1 MSLPS
6 IKILLIERDADLGRA
21 IRDLLSQAKRVHFD
35 VQIAETADQGLA
47 HVARDAA
54 QAVLIDVDARNGG
67 LAALRQV
74 RDGAPDAA
82 VIALCHMANEC
93 AAIEALGQGAQDYL
107 IRDDLTPSVLEHA
120 VRYALG
126 RKRADDDLRHSEA
139 RYRSLVESL
148 PLHMFRKDLEGRL
161 VYANQNYLNEMGLPW
176 EQLRGKTDY
185 DLFPRHLAEKY
196 RRDDARVIS
205 SGRVFEDVEEHR
217 QPQGETIYVQVLKS
231 PVYDA
236 HGNVVGIQGMFW
248 DVSARRRA
256 EEALRASDARFR
268 SLTRSNVM
276 GILMVHEDGVISEA
290 NDAFLDLVGYS
301 REEFQHHGLRWD
313 KLTSPEYARLDRD
326 GIEQLITT
334 GASPPWEKEL
344 IRKDGTRVHVLNG
357 LAVLK
362 GSRDRCLCF
371 VLDISTQKEAEAQ
384 LKRAKEAADQ
394 ANRAKTAFVANISH
408 EIRTPMNAILGMTEL
423 LLDTAVN
430 AEQRDYLT
438 VLQESAESLL
448 SLINNVL
455 DFSKIEAGKL
465 DIEHVEFGLR
475 DTVAGILKSLAVAA
489 HQRGLEMVLNLDSAV
504 PDRVLGDPI
513 RLRQILVN
521 LVGNAIK
528 FTEQGDV
535 VVRVSV
541 DRRENG
547 SILLHLAVSDT
558 GIGIPHEKRD
568 SVFQAFEQGDGSR
581 ARKYGGTGLGLAIC
595 SRLVEL
601 IGGRIWFENNPAGGT
616 TFHATGRFG
625 MVEPKDLTL
634 TEPSLGERR
643 DLEGLRVLVVDDNP
657 ASRAALEDCLKAW
670 GMQAHAVADAPAAQ
684 EVVERRSTRDQPFA
698 VALVDAHMPGRDG
711 FSFADWLR
719 REGSGRVGPTIMLL
733 HSVDRAADLARCDE
747 VGVAAYVNKPINHS
761 ELFDTLLA
769 LLVREDENG
778 TVVRPEQSETL
789 GPNYRVTGL
798 RILLAEDS
806 PFNQKLALGVLGKRG
821 HEVTIANNGH
831 EAVAHAST
839 RDFDLIVMDIQMP
852 EMDGLEATKRIRARE
867 RETGRR
873 VPIIAM
879 TAQAVR
885 GMRERCLSV
894 GMDDYLVKPVKA
906 REIYDKLETLFADR
920 EFAAPASSAP
930 APSAPASSAPVAAP
944 PQPGPDSQPNS
955 APTAR
960 TSRPSAIDWESAIA
974 VVDGDRELLGEVVA
988 AFLIEGPALL
998 EELRRAL
1005 AANDPVML
1013 RRGAHTLKG
1022 ALRTLGIESAA
1033 ELSAE
1038 LEEIGRGGELSRA
1051 SSVMARLESQV
1062 DQILSEAKSFA
1073 TAMQTR

>member
-6 IKILLIERDADLGRA
+6 IKILLIERDADLAWA
-21 IRDLLSQAKRVHFD
+21 IRNLLAQARRVHFD
-35 VQIAETADQGLA
+35 VQSAATLEQGLA
-47 HVARDAA
+47 HLTSGPVQAA
-54 QAVLIDVDARNGG
+54 LFDVSPRNGG
-67 LAALRQV
+67 LAAMAQLREQ
-74 RDGAPDAA
+74 APDAA
-82 VIALCHMANEC
+82 VIALCDVANEH
-93 AAIEALGQGAQDYL
+93 AAIEAVGQGAQDYL
-107 IRDDLTPSVLEHA
+107 IRDDLEPGALEHA
-120 VRYALG
+120 VRYAVA

-161 VYANQNYLNEMGLPW
+161 VYANQTYLNEIGLPW
-176 EQLRGKTDY
+176 EQLEGKTDY

-205 SGRVFEDVEEHR
+205 SRRVFEDVEEHR
-217 QPQGETIYVQVLKS
+217 QPHGETIYVQVLKS

-248 DVSARRRA
+248 DVSARKRA

-276 GILMVHEDGVISEA
+276 GILMVHEDGRITEA

-301 REEFQHHGLRWD
+301 REDLQASQLRWD
-313 KLTSPEYARLDRD
+313 KLTAPEYAWLDRQ
-326 GIEQLITT
+326 GIEQLMTT
-334 GASPPWEKEL
+334 GASTPWEKEL
-344 IRKDGTRVHVLNG
+344 VRKDGSRVHVLNG
-357 LAVLK
+357 LAILK

-394 ANRAKTAFVANISH
+394 ANRAKSAFVANISH

-423 LLDTAVN
+423 LLDTPVSP
-430 AEQRDYLT
+430 EQRDYLT
-438 VLQESAESLL
+438 VVQESAESLL

-489 HQRGLEMVLNLDSAV
+489 HKRGLELVLNLDPAV
-504 PDRVLGDPI
+504 PNRVTGDPI

-528 FTEQGDV
+528 FTEKGDV
-535 VVRVSV
+535 VVRLSV
-541 DRRENG
+541 DRREEATV
-547 SILLHLAVSDT
+547 LLHLAVSDT
-558 GIGIPHEKRD
+558 GIGIPADKRE
-568 SVFQAFEQGDGSR
+568 SVFLAFEQGDGSR

-595 SRLVEL
+595 SKLVEL

-625 MVEPKDLTL
+625 VVDTDETVAPRPAGD
-634 TEPSLGERR
+634 RR
-643 DLEGLRVLVVDDNP
+643 DLRDLRVLVVDDNP
-657 ASRAALEDCLKAW
+657 ASRAALVGCLQSW
-670 GMQAHAVADAPAAQ
+670 GLKPEAVADARTAQ
-684 EVVERRSTRDQPFA
+684 ELLRGDATRDKPFA
-698 VALVDAHMPGRDG
+698 VALIDAHMPAFDG
-711 FSFADWLR
+711 FSLAQWVH
-719 REGSGRVGPTIMLL
+719 REASQRVGATVMLL
-733 HSVDRAADLARCDE
+733 DSVNRAADVACCDE
-747 VGVAAYVNKPINHS
+747 VGVAAYVTKPIDHS

-769 LLVREDENG
+769 LLAREENG
-778 TVVRPEQSETL
+778 TVVHADEGEAPAPE
-789 GPNYRVTGL
+789 YRVTGL

-821 HEVTIANNGH
+821 HELTVANNGH
-831 EAVAHAST
+831 EAVALAAA
-839 RDFDLIVMDIQMP
+839 RDFDLIFMDIQMP
-852 EMDGLEATKRIRARE
+852 EMDGLEAAKRIRARE

-879 TAQAVR
+879 TAQAVK

-894 GMDDYLVKPVKA
+894 GMDDYLVKPVRA
-906 REIYDKLETLFADR
+906 REIYDKLEALFANQAAAPVAQTASTAPPAAAPR
-920 EFAAPASSAP
+920 PNPVPAAPAT
-930 APSAPASSAPVAAP
+930 
-944 PQPGPDSQPNS
+944 G
-955 APTAR
+955 
-960 TSRPSAIDWESAIA
+960 PSAIDWDSAIA
-974 VVDGDRELLGEVVA
+974 VVDGDRELLGEVVG
-988 AFLIEGPALL
+988 AFLIEGPSLL
-998 EELRRAL
+998 EEIRSAL
-1005 AANDPVML
+1005 AAGDAHRL

-1033 ELSAE
+1033 QLATE
-1038 LEEIGRGGELSRA
+1038 LEEIGRGGDLSLSA
-1051 SSVMARLESQV
+1051 AKMARLESQV
-1062 DQILSEAKSFA
+1062 DQILSEAKTFA
-1073 TAMQTR
+1073 SAPQTR

>member
-6 IKILLIERDADLGRA
+6 IKILLIDRDAGLGGA

-35 VQIAETADQGLA
+35 VESAETVERGLVDLA
-47 HVARDAA
+47 SDPT
-54 QAVLIDVDARNGG
+54 QAVLLDVAPRNGG
-67 LAALRQV
+67 LRALAQIRE
-74 RDGAPDAA
+74 RAPDVAL
-82 VIALCHMANEC
+82 IALCDVANEC

-120 VRYALG
+120 VRYAVG
-126 RKRADDDLRHSEA
+126 RKRADDELRHSEA

-161 VYANQNYLNEMGLPW
+161 VYANQTYLNEIGLPW
-176 EQLRGKTDY
+176 EQLEGKTDY

-205 SGRVFEDVEEHR
+205 SRRVFEDVEEHR
-217 QPQGETIYVQVLKS
+217 QPHGETIYVQVLKS
-231 PVYDA
+231 PVHDA

-276 GILMVHEDGVISEA
+276 GILMVHQDGTISEA

-301 REEFQHHGLRWD
+301 REEFHAGHLRWD
-313 KLTSPEYARLDRD
+313 KVTAPEYGWLDRQ

-344 IRKDGTRVHVLNG
+344 IRKDGSRVPVLNG
-357 LAVLK
+357 LAILK

-394 ANRAKTAFVANISH
+394 ANRAKSAFVANISH

-423 LLDTAVN
+423 LLDTPVN

-438 VLQESAESLL
+438 VVQDSAESLL

-475 DTVAGILKSLAVAA
+475 DTVTGILKSLAVAA
-489 HQRGLEMVLNLDSAV
+489 HKRGLELVLNLDPIV
-504 PDRVLGDPI
+504 PDRVTGDPI

-535 VVRVSV
+535 VVRLSV
-541 DRRENG
+541 DSREQG
-547 SILLHLAVSDT
+547 TVLLHLAVSDT
-558 GIGIPHEKRD
+558 GIGIPPEKRE
-568 SVFQAFEQGDGSR
+568 SVFLAFEQGDGSR

-595 SRLVEL
+595 SKLVEL
-601 IGGRIWFENNPAGGT
+601 IGGRIWFENNLAGGT

-625 MVEPKDLTL
+625 VVESEDVAIPTK
-634 TEPSLGERR
+634 PGGERH
-643 DLEGLRVLVVDDNP
+643 DLEDLRVLVVDDNP
-657 ASRAALEDCLKAW
+657 ASRTALEGCLKSW
-670 GMQAHAVADAPAAQ
+670 GMQPHIAGNARAAQ
-684 EVVERRSTRDQPFA
+684 ELVERRSTREQPFA
-698 VALVDAHMPGRDG
+698 VALVDAHMPGNDG

-719 REGSGRVGPTIMLL
+719 REGAGRVGPTIMLL
-733 HSVDRAADLARCDE
+733 HSVDRTADLARCDE
-747 VGVAAYVNKPINHS
+747 IGVAAYVNKPIDHS

-769 LLVREDENG
+769 LLVREEENG
-778 TVVRPEQSETL
+778 TVVRADDSET
-789 GPNYRVTGL
+789 PAPIYRVTGL

-821 HEVTIANNGH
+821 HELTVANNGH
-831 EAVAHAST
+831 EAVALAAS
-839 RDFDLIVMDIQMP
+839 RDFDLIFMDIQMP
-852 EMDGLEATKRIRARE
+852 EMDGLEAAKRIRARE

-879 TAQAVR
+879 TAQAVK

-894 GMDDYLVKPVKA
+894 GMDDYLVKPVRA
-906 REIYDKLETLFADR
+906 REIYDKLESLFGNRAVL
-920 EFAAPASSAP
+920 APAPAPASTAP
-930 APSAPASSAPVAAP
+930 FDAAPSAHQDANDAAK
-944 PQPGPDSQPNS
+944 
-955 APTAR
+955 PT
-960 TSRPSAIDWESAIA
+960 RPSAIDWDSAIA
-974 VVDGDRELLGEVVA
+974 VVDGDRELLGEIVA
-988 AFLIEGPALL
+988 AFLIEGPTLL
-998 EELRRAL
+998 EEIRRAL
-1005 AANDPVML
+1005 AAGDSVQL
-1013 RRGAHTLKG
+1013 RREAHTLKG

-1033 ELSAE
+1033 ELAAE
-1038 LEEIGRGGELSRA
+1038 LEEIGRRGDVSAAPAR
-1051 SSVMARLESQV
+1051 MARLESQV

-1073 TAMQTR
+1073 SAPQTR

>member
-1 MSLPS
+1 MSQPS

-21 IRDLLSQAKRVHFD
+21 LRDLLALAERVNFD
-35 VQIAETADQGLA
+35 VEWAETAGQ
-47 HVARDAA
+47 AA
-54 QAVLIDVDARNGG
+54 PYLSAGQIDAVLIDVSPRNGG
-67 LAALRQV
+67 VAMLAEV
-74 RDGAPDAA
+74 RTQAPGAA
-82 VIALCHMANEC
+82 VVALSDLAHED
-93 AAIEALGQGAQDYL
+93 AAIESLQQGAQDYL
-107 IRDDLTPSVLEHA
+107 IRNDLKPSVLEHA
-120 VRYALG
+120 VRYAVG

-161 VYANQNYLNEMGLPW
+161 VYANQNYLNEIGLPW
-176 EQLRGKTDY
+176 EQLEGKTDY

-205 SGRVFEDVEEHR
+205 SRRVFEDVEEHR
-217 QPQGETIYVQVLKS
+217 QPHGETIYVQVLKS

-248 DVSARRRA
+248 DVSARKRA

-276 GILMVHEDGVISEA
+276 GILMVHQDGSITET

-301 REEFQHHGLRWD
+301 RDDFNAGLLRWD
-313 KLTSPEYARLDRD
+313 KLTAPEYAWLDRQ

-344 IRKDGTRVHVLNG
+344 IRKDGSRIHVLNG

-371 VLDISTQKEAEAQ
+371 ALDISTQKEAEAQ
-384 LKRAKEAADQ
+384 LMRAKEAADQ
-394 ANRAKTAFVANISH
+394 ANRAKSAFVANISH

-423 LLDTAVN
+423 LLDTSVST
-430 AEQRDYLT
+430 EQRDYLT
-438 VLQESAESLL
+438 VVQESAESLL

-489 HQRGLEMVLNLDSAV
+489 HKRGIELVLNVEPTV
-504 PDRVLGDPI
+504 PNRVVGDPT

-535 VVRVSV
+535 VVRLSV
-541 DRRENG
+541 DAREQATV
-547 SILLHLAVSDT
+547 LLHLAVSDT
-558 GIGIPHEKRD
+558 GIGIPQEKRE
-568 SVFQAFEQGDGSR
+568 SVFLAFEQADGSR

-595 SRLVEL
+595 ARLVEL
-601 IGGRIWFENNPAGGT
+601 IGGRIWFENNLAGGT

-625 MVEPKDLTL
+625 VAASEETALAARPG
-634 TEPSLGERR
+634 GERR
-643 DLEGLRVLVVDDNP
+643 DLQDLRVLVVDDNP
-657 ASRAALEDCLKAW
+657 ASRVALENCLKSW
-670 GMQAHAVADAPAAQ
+670 GMQPRIVGNAHAAQ
-684 EVVERRSTRDQPFA
+684 ELVERHSSREQPFA
-698 VALVDAHMPGRDG
+698 VALIDAHMPGSDG
-711 FSFADWLR
+711 FAFADWLR
-719 REGSGRVGPTIMLL
+719 REGAGRVGPTIMLL
-733 HSVDRAADLARCDE
+733 HSVDRASDVARCDE
-747 VGVAAYVNKPINHS
+747 IGAAAYVNKPIDHS

-778 TVVRPEQSETL
+778 TVVRADDGDDSRPV
-789 GPNYRVTGL
+789 YRVSGL
-798 RILLAEDS
+798 KILLAEDS
-806 PFNQKLALGVLGKRG
+806 PFNQKLAAGVLGKRG
-821 HEVTIANNGH
+821 HELTVANNGH
-831 EAVAHAST
+831 EAVALAAG
-839 RDFDLIVMDIQMP
+839 RDFDLIFMDIQMP
-852 EMDGLEATKRIRARE
+852 EMDGLESTKRIRARE
-867 RETGRR
+867 QETGRR

-879 TAQAVR
+879 TAQAVK

-894 GMDDYLVKPVKA
+894 GMDDYLVKPVRA
-906 REIYDKLETLFADR
+906 REIYDKIETLFAGR
-920 EFAAPASSAP
+920 QPTAPIAPASAVAPAQNAAPAP
-930 APSAPASSAPVAAP
+930 AAP
-944 PQPGPDSQPNS
+944 PLPESPAIG
-955 APTAR
+955 TA
-960 TSRPSAIDWESAIA
+960 AIDWDSAIA

-988 AFLIEGPALL
+988 AFLIEGPTLS
-998 EELRRAL
+998 EEIRQAL
-1005 AANDPVML
+1005 AAGDANRL

-1022 ALRTLGIESAA
+1022 ALRTLGIELAAQSAG
-1033 ELSAE
+1033 E
-1038 LEEIGRGGELSRA
+1038 LEEIGRSGDLARA
-1051 SSVMARLESQV
+1051 PAHVARLESQL

-1073 TAMQTR
+1073 SAPQTR

>member
-35 VQIAETADQGLA
+35 VESAETVEQALA
-47 HVARDAA
+47 HLSGGLTQVVLLDVAP
-54 QAVLIDVDARNGG
+54 RNGG
-67 LAALRQV
+67 LAALAQV
-74 RDGAPDAA
+74 GERAPDIAL
-82 VIALCHMANEC
+82 IALCDFANEC
-93 AAIEALGQGAQDYL
+93 AAVEALGQGAQDYL
-107 IRDDLTPSVLEHA
+107 IRDDLTPNVLEYA
-120 VRYALG
+120 VRYAVG

-139 RYRSLVESL
+139 RYKSLVESL

-161 VYANQNYLNEMGLPW
+161 VYANQNYLNEIGMPW
-176 EQLRGKTDY
+176 KELEGKTDY

-205 SGRVFEDVEEHR
+205 SRRVFEDVEEHR
-217 QPQGETIYVQVLKS
+217 QPHGETIYVQVLKS

-276 GILMVHEDGVISEA
+276 GILMVHQDGTISEA

-301 REEFQHHGLRWD
+301 REEFQAGRLRWD
-313 KLTSPEYARLDRD
+313 TLTAPEHSWLDRQ
-326 GIEQLITT
+326 GIDQLITT

-344 IRKDGTRVHVLNG
+344 IRKDGSRVYVLNG

-394 ANRAKTAFVANISH
+394 ANRAKSAFVANISH

-423 LLDTAVN
+423 LLDTPVS

-438 VLQESAESLL
+438 VVQESAESLL

-489 HQRGLEMVLNLDSAV
+489 HKRGLELVLNLDPAV
-504 PDRVLGDPI
+504 PNRVAGDPI

-535 VVRVSV
+535 VVKLSV
-541 DRRENG
+541 ERREQATV
-547 SILLHLAVSDT
+547 LLHLAISDT
-558 GIGIPHEKRD
+558 GIGIPQEKRD
-568 SVFQAFEQGDGSR
+568 SVFVAFEQGDGSR

-595 SRLVEL
+595 SKLVEL

-625 MVEPKDLTL
+625 LVDSDEAVVAARPGGQRHDLQ
-634 TEPSLGERR
+634 
-643 DLEGLRVLVVDDNP
+643 DLRVLVVDDNP
-657 ASRAALEDCLKAW
+657 ASRTSLEGCLTSW
-670 GMQAHAVADAPAAQ
+670 GMQPRVVGNARAAQ
-684 EVVERRSTRDQPFA
+684 ELVERQSTQDQPFA
-698 VALVDAHMPGRDG
+698 VALVDAHMPGPDG
-711 FSFADWLR
+711 FSFAEWLR
-719 REGSGRVGPTIMLL
+719 REAAGRVGPTIMLL
-733 HSVDRAADLARCDE
+733 HSADRASDLARCE
-747 VGVAAYVNKPINHS
+747 EIGVAAYVNKPIDHS

-769 LLVREDENG
+769 LLAREDENG
-778 TVVRPEQSETL
+778 TVVRADDTEAALPV
-789 GPNYRVTGL
+789 YRVSGL

-821 HEVTIANNGH
+821 HQLTVANNGH
-831 EAVAHAST
+831 EAVALAASNE
-839 RDFDLIVMDIQMP
+839 FDLIFMDIQMP

-867 RETGRR
+867 RDTGRR

-879 TAQAVR
+879 TAQAVK

-894 GMDDYLVKPVKA
+894 GMDDYLVKPVRA
-906 REIYDKLETLFADR
+906 REIYDKLEALFGKRDVVAPMPPPPTVR
-920 EFAAPASSAP
+920 PPEPVPKPEAASISA
-930 APSAPASSAPVAAP
+930 AVAAP
-944 PQPGPDSQPNS
+944 G
-955 APTAR
+955 A
-960 TSRPSAIDWESAIA
+960 AIDWNSAIA

-988 AFLIEGPALL
+988 AFLIEGPSLV
-998 EELRRAL
+998 EEIRGAL
-1005 AANDPVML
+1005 AAGDPIRL

-1033 ELSAE
+1033 ELTTE
-1038 LEEIGRGGELSRA
+1038 LEEIGRRGDLSQA
-1051 SSVMARLESQV
+1051 PAKMARLESQL

-1073 TAMQTR
+1073 SAPQTR

>member
-1 MSLPS
+1 MSQPS

-21 IRDLLSQAKRVHFD
+21 MCDLLAQAERVHFD
-35 VQIAETADQGLA
+35 VETAETIESGLA
-47 HVARDAA
+47 RGPI
-54 QAVLIDVDARNGG
+54 QAVLLDVSPRNGG
-67 LAALRQV
+67 VAAMPRI
-74 RDGAPDAA
+74 RERAPDAA
-82 VIALCHMANEC
+82 LVALCDIAHED
-93 AAIEALGQGAQDYL
+93 AAIESLQQGAQDYL
-107 IRDDLTPSVLEHA
+107 IRNDLKPSVLEHA
-120 VRYALG
+120 VRYAVG

-148 PLHMFRKDLEGRL
+148 PLHMFRKDLAGRL
-161 VYANQNYLNEMGLPW
+161 VYANQTYLNEIGQPW
-176 EQLRGKTDY
+176 EQLEGKTDY

-205 SGRVFEDVEEHR
+205 SRRVFEDVEEHR
-217 QPQGETIYVQVLKS
+217 QPHGETIYVQVLKS

-236 HGNVVGIQGMFW
+236 DGNVVGIQGMFW

-276 GILMVHEDGVISEA
+276 GILMVHQDGTISEA

-301 REEFQHHGLRWD
+301 REEFQAGRLRWD
-313 KLTSPEYARLDRD
+313 KLTAPEYAWLDRQGVD
-326 GIEQLITT
+326 QLMTT

-344 IRKDGTRVHVLNG
+344 VRKDGSRVPVLNG
-357 LAVLK
+357 LAILK

-394 ANRAKTAFVANISH
+394 ANRAKSAFVANISH

-423 LLDTAVN
+423 LLDTPVSP
-430 AEQRDYLT
+430 EQRDYLT
-438 VLQESAESLL
+438 VVQESADSLL

-489 HQRGLEMVLNLDSAV
+489 HKRGLELVLNLEPAV
-504 PDRVLGDPI
+504 PNRVIGDPI

-528 FTEQGDV
+528 FTEKGDV
-535 VVRVSV
+535 VVRLSV
-541 DRRENG
+541 DSREQ
-547 SILLHLAVSDT
+547 STALLHVAVSDT
-558 GIGIPHEKRD
+558 GIGIPHEKRE
-568 SVFQAFEQGDGSR
+568 SVFLAFEQGDGSR

-595 SRLVEL
+595 ARLVEL
-601 IGGRIWFENNPAGGT
+601 IGGRIWFENNLAGGT

-625 MVEPKDLTL
+625 LVESEEITL
-634 TEPSLGERR
+634 AALPGERQ
-643 DLEGLRVLVVDDNP
+643 DLHDLRVLVVDDNP
-657 ASRAALEDCLKAW
+657 ASRAALEDCLKSW
-670 GMQAHAVADAPAAQ
+670 GMQPRVVGNAWAAQ
-684 EVVERRSTRDQPFA
+684 DLVERQSTRDEPFA
-698 VALVDAHMPGRDG
+698 VALVDAHMPGFDG
-711 FSFADWLR
+711 FSFANWLR
-719 REGSGRVGPTIMLL
+719 RAAAGRVGPTVMLL
-733 HSVDRAADLARCDE
+733 HSVDRASDLARCDE
-747 VGVAAYVNKPINHS
+747 IGVAAYVNKPIDHS

-769 LLVREDENG
+769 LLVRQDENG
-778 TVVRPEQSETL
+778 TVVRAADEEPA
-789 GPNYRVTGL
+789 PVYRVTGL

-806 PFNQKLALGVLGKRG
+806 PFNQKLARGVLGKRG
-821 HEVTIANNGH
+821 HQLVVANNGH
-831 EAVAHAST
+831 EAVALADS
-839 RDFDLIVMDIQMP
+839 REFDLIFMDIQMP

-867 RETGRR
+867 QETGRR

-879 TAQAVR
+879 TAQAVK

-894 GMDDYLVKPVKA
+894 GMDDYLVKPVRA
-906 REIYDKLETLFADR
+906 REIYDKIEALFAGR
-920 EFAAPASSAP
+920 AILASASSPTAL
-930 APSAPASSAPVAAP
+930 AASTPVSPPFASPVAVERAT
-944 PQPGPDSQPNS
+944 G
-955 APTAR
+955 
-960 TSRPSAIDWESAIA
+960 PSAINWDSAIA
-974 VVDGDRELLGEVVA
+974 VVNGDRELLGEIVA
-988 AFLIEGPALL
+988 AFLIEGPTLA
-998 EELRRAL
+998 EQIRRAL
-1005 AANDPVML
+1005 ASADAVEL

-1033 ELSAE
+1033 ELASE
-1038 LEEIGRGGELSRA
+1038 LEEIGRAGDLARA
-1051 SSVMARLESQV
+1051 SATMARLESQL

-1073 TAMQTR
+1073 SASQTR

>member
-6 IKILLIERDADLGRA
+6 IKILLIDRDAGLGGA

-35 VQIAETADQGLA
+35 VESAETVEQGLVDLA
-47 HVARDAA
+47 SDPT
-54 QAVLIDVDARNGG
+54 QAVLLDVAPRNGG
-67 LAALRQV
+67 LRALAQIRE
-74 RDGAPDAA
+74 RAPDVAL
-82 VIALCHMANEC
+82 IALCDVANEC

-120 VRYALG
+120 VRYAVG
-126 RKRADDDLRHSEA
+126 RKRADDELRHSEA

-161 VYANQNYLNEMGLPW
+161 VYANQTYLNEIGLPW
-176 EQLRGKTDY
+176 EQLEGKTDY

-205 SGRVFEDVEEHR
+205 SRRVFEDVEEHR
-217 QPQGETIYVQVLKS
+217 QPHGETIYVQVLKS

-276 GILMVHEDGVISEA
+276 GILMVHQDGTISEA

-301 REEFQHHGLRWD
+301 REEFHAGHLRWD
-313 KLTSPEYARLDRD
+313 KVTAPEYGWLDRQ

-344 IRKDGTRVHVLNG
+344 IRKDGSRVPVLNG
-357 LAVLK
+357 LAILK

-394 ANRAKTAFVANISH
+394 ANRAKSAFVANISH

-423 LLDTAVN
+423 LLDTPVN

-438 VLQESAESLL
+438 VVQDSAESLL

-475 DTVAGILKSLAVAA
+475 DTVTGILKSLAVAA
-489 HQRGLEMVLNLDSAV
+489 HKRGLELVLNLDPIV
-504 PDRVLGDPI
+504 PDRVTGDPI

-535 VVRVSV
+535 VVRLSV
-541 DRRENG
+541 DSREQG
-547 SILLHLAVSDT
+547 TVLLHLAVSDT
-558 GIGIPHEKRD
+558 GIGIPPEKRE
-568 SVFQAFEQGDGSR
+568 SVFLAFEQGDGSR

-595 SRLVEL
+595 SKLVEL
-601 IGGRIWFENNPAGGT
+601 IGGRIWFENNLAGGT

-625 MVEPKDLTL
+625 VVESEDVAIPTK
-634 TEPSLGERR
+634 PGGERH
-643 DLEGLRVLVVDDNP
+643 DLEDLRVLVVDDNP
-657 ASRAALEDCLKAW
+657 ASRTALEGCLKSW
-670 GMQAHAVADAPAAQ
+670 GMQPHIAGNARAAQ
-684 EVVERRSTRDQPFA
+684 ELVERRSTREQPFA
-698 VALVDAHMPGRDG
+698 VALVDAHMPGNDG

-719 REGSGRVGPTIMLL
+719 REGAGRVGPTIMLL
-733 HSVDRAADLARCDE
+733 HSVDRTADLARCDE
-747 VGVAAYVNKPINHS
+747 IGVAAYVNKPIDHS

-769 LLVREDENG
+769 LLVREEENG
-778 TVVRPEQSETL
+778 TVVRADDSET
-789 GPNYRVTGL
+789 PAPIYRVTGL

-821 HEVTIANNGH
+821 HELTVANNGH
-831 EAVAHAST
+831 EAVALAAS
-839 RDFDLIVMDIQMP
+839 RDFDLIFMDIQMP
-852 EMDGLEATKRIRARE
+852 EMDGLEAAKRIRARE

-879 TAQAVR
+879 TAQAVK

-894 GMDDYLVKPVKA
+894 GMDDYLVKPVRA
-906 REIYDKLETLFADR
+906 REIYDKLESLFGNRAVL
-920 EFAAPASSAP
+920 APAPAPASTAP
-930 APSAPASSAPVAAP
+930 FDAAPSAHQDANDAAK
-944 PQPGPDSQPNS
+944 
-955 APTAR
+955 PT
-960 TSRPSAIDWESAIA
+960 RPSAIDWDSAIA
-974 VVDGDRELLGEVVA
+974 VVDGDRELLGEIVA
-988 AFLIEGPALL
+988 AFLIEGPTLL
-998 EELRRAL
+998 EEIRRAL
-1005 AANDPVML
+1005 AAGDSVQL
-1013 RRGAHTLKG
+1013 RREAHTLKG

-1033 ELSAE
+1033 ELAAE
-1038 LEEIGRGGELSRA
+1038 LEEIGRRGDVSAAPAR
-1051 SSVMARLESQV
+1051 MARLESQV

-1073 TAMQTR
+1073 SAPQTR

>member
-1 MSLPS
+1 MSQPS

-21 IRDLLSQAKRVHFD
+21 IRDLLSQAKRVHFE
-35 VQIAETADQGLA
+35 VASADTVENGLGHLA
-47 HVARDAA
+47 GDLP
-54 QAVLIDVDARNGG
+54 QAVLLDVAPRNGG
-67 LAALRQV
+67 LAALARA
-74 RDGAPDAA
+74 RERAPDAA
-82 VIALCHMANEC
+82 LIALCDVANES
-93 AAIEALGQGAQDYL
+93 AAIDALGQGAQDYL
-107 IRDDLTPSVLEHA
+107 IRDHLTPSVLEHA
-120 VRYALG
+120 VRYALE

-161 VYANQNYLNEMGLPW
+161 VYANQTYLNEIGLPW
-176 EQLRGKTDY
+176 EQLQGKTDY

-205 SGRVFEDVEEHR
+205 SRRVFEDVEEHR
-217 QPQGETIYVQVLKS
+217 APHGETIYVQVLKS

-236 HGNVVGIQGMFW
+236 HGTVVGIQGMFW
-248 DVSARRRA
+248 DVSARKRA

-276 GILMVHEDGVISEA
+276 GILMVHQDGLITEA
-290 NDAFLDLVGYS
+290 NEAFLDLVGYS
-301 REEFQHHGLRWD
+301 RQEFQQYGLRWD
-313 KLTSPEYARLDRD
+313 KLTAPEYASLDRQ
-326 GIEQLITT
+326 GIDQLITT

-344 IRKDGTRVHVLNG
+344 VRKDGSRVHVLNG

-394 ANRAKTAFVANISH
+394 ANRAKSAFVANISH

-423 LLDTAVN
+423 LLDTSVS

-438 VLQESAESLL
+438 VVQESAESLL

-465 DIEHVEFGLR
+465 EIEHVEFGVR

-489 HQRGLEMVLNLDSAV
+489 HKRGLELVLNLDPAV
-504 PDRVLGDPI
+504 PNRVTGDPI

-535 VVRVSV
+535 VVRLSV
-541 DRRENG
+541 DRRE
-547 SILLHLAVSDT
+547 IETVFLHFAVSDT

-568 SVFQAFEQGDGSR
+568 SVFQAFEQGDASR

-595 SRLVEL
+595 AKLVEL
-601 IGGRIWFENNPAGGT
+601 IGGRIWFENNPDGGT

-625 MVEPKDLTL
+625 VVDSDEISFAARPGGDREDL
-634 TEPSLGERR
+634 R
-643 DLEGLRVLVVDDNP
+643 DLRVLVVDDNP
-657 ASRAALEDCLKAW
+657 ASRAALEGCLKSW
-670 GMQAHAVADAPAAQ
+670 GMQPRLVGNARAAQ
-684 EVVERRSTRDQPFA
+684 EAVERQSTREQPFA
-698 VALVDAHMPGRDG
+698 VALVDAHMPGPDG
-711 FSFADWLR
+711 FSFAEWLR
-719 REGSGRVGPTIMLL
+719 REAAGRVGPTIMLL
-733 HSVDRAADLARCDE
+733 HSVDRASDLARCDE
-747 VGVAAYVNKPINHS
+747 LGVAAYVTKPINHS

-769 LLVREDENG
+769 LLVREEENG
-778 TVVRPEQSETL
+778 TVVRADAGEAPA
-789 GPNYRVTGL
+789 PNYRVTGL

-806 PFNQKLALGVLGKRG
+806 PFNQKLVLGVLGKRG
-821 HEVTIANNGH
+821 HELTVANNGQ
-831 EAVAHAST
+831 EAVALAAS
-839 RDFDLIVMDIQMP
+839 RDFDLIFMDIQMP

-879 TAQAVR
+879 TAQAIK

-894 GMDDYLVKPVKA
+894 GMDDYLVKPVRA
-906 REIYDKLETLFADR
+906 REIYDKLEALFANR
-920 EFAAPASSAP
+920 AAFATSPTATPIAPTEVV
-930 APSAPASSAPVAAP
+930 PSAA
-944 PQPGPDSQPNS
+944 QL
-955 APTAR
+955 APT
-960 TSRPSAIDWESAIA
+960 TVSRPTGTSAIDWDSAIA
-974 VVDGDRELLGEVVA
+974 VVDGDRELLGEIVA
-988 AFLIEGPALL
+988 AFLVEGPSLL
-998 EELRRAL
+998 EEIRYAL
-1005 AANDPVML
+1005 AAGDAVRL

-1033 ELSAE
+1033 ELATE
-1038 LEEIGRGGELSRA
+1038 LEEIGRRGDLSQA
-1051 SSVMARLESQV
+1051 SAPMARLESQL
-1062 DQILSEAKSFA
+1062 DQILAEAKTFA
-1073 TAMQTR
+1073 SAPQTR

>member
-1 MSLPS
+1 MSQPS
-6 IKILLIERDADLGRA
+6 IKILLIERDADLGRV

-35 VQIAETADQGLA
+35 VQSAETVEQGLEQLTSELPQA
-47 HVARDAA
+47 ALFDVA
-54 QAVLIDVDARNGG
+54 QRNGG
-67 LAALRQV
+67 LPALARVRQ
-74 RDGAPDAA
+74 RAPDVAL
-82 VIALCHMANEC
+82 IALCDVANEL
-93 AAIEALGQGAQDYL
+93 AAIEAMGQGAQDYL
-107 IRDDLTPSVLEHA
+107 IRDHLTPSVIEQA
-120 VRYALG
+120 VRYAVE

-139 RYRSLVESL
+139 RYKSLVESL

-176 EQLRGKTDY
+176 EQLEGKTDY

-205 SGRVFEDVEEHR
+205 SRRVFEDVEEHR
-217 QPQGETIYVQVLKS
+217 QPHGETIYVQVLKS

-236 HGNVVGIQGMFW
+236 RGNVVGIQGMFW
-248 DVSARRRA
+248 DVSARKRA

-276 GILMVHEDGVISEA
+276 GILMVHEDGAITEA
-290 NDAFLDLVGYS
+290 NEAFLDLVGYT
-301 REEFQHHGLRWD
+301 RQEFQQEGLRWD
-313 KLTSPEYARLDRD
+313 KLTAPEYAHLDRQ
-326 GIEQLITT
+326 GIEQLVTT

-344 IRKDGTRVHVLNG
+344 VRKDGSRVYVLNG

-394 ANRAKTAFVANISH
+394 ANRAKSAFVANISH

-423 LLDTAVN
+423 LLDTPVS

-438 VLQESAESLL
+438 VVQESAESLL

-489 HQRGLEMVLNLDSAV
+489 HKRALELVLNLDPAV
-504 PDRVLGDPI
+504 PDRLTGDPT

-541 DRRENG
+541 DRRDEG
-547 SILLHLAVSDT
+547 TVLLHLAVTDT
-558 GIGIPHEKRD
+558 GIGIPQEKRE

-595 SRLVEL
+595 AKLVEL
-601 IGGRIWFENNPAGGT
+601 IGGRIWFETNPAGGT

-625 MVEPKDLTL
+625 IVESDDPLLAARPGGSRGDLQ
-634 TEPSLGERR
+634 
-643 DLEGLRVLVVDDNP
+643 DLRVLVVDDNP
-657 ASRAALEDCLKAW
+657 ASRVALEGCLKTW
-670 GMQAHAVADAPAAQ
+670 GMRPHIVGNARAAQ
-684 EVVERRSTRDQPFA
+684 ELVERQSTRDQPFA
-698 VALVDAHMPGRDG
+698 VALVDAHMPGIDG

-719 REGSGRVGPTIMLL
+719 REAGGRVGPTIMLL
-733 HSVDRAADLARCDE
+733 HSIDRAADLSRCDE
-747 VGVAAYVNKPINHS
+747 IGVAAYVNKPIDHS

-778 TVVRPEQSETL
+778 TVVKADDSHASAPV
-789 GPNYRVTGL
+789 YRVTGL

-806 PFNQKLALGVLGKRG
+806 PFNQKLAVGVLGKRG
-821 HEVTIANNGH
+821 HQLTVANNGH
-831 EAVAHAST
+831 EAVALAAS
-839 RDFDLIVMDIQMP
+839 REFDLIFMDIQMP

-879 TAQAVR
+879 TAQAVK

-894 GMDDYLVKPVKA
+894 GMDDYLVKPVRA
-906 REIYDKLETLFADR
+906 REIYDKLETLFANR
-920 EFAAPASSAP
+920 EFSAAVDPSKEIATPELAAPTNPNQIP
-930 APSAPASSAPVAAP
+930 AARA
-944 PQPGPDSQPNS
+944 
-955 APTAR
+955 TA
-960 TSRPSAIDWESAIA
+960 PSAIDWESAIA
-974 VVDGDRELLGEVVA
+974 VVDGDRELLGEIVA
-988 AFLIEGPALL
+988 AFLIEGPSLL
-998 EELRRAL
+998 RDIRDAL
-1005 AANDPVML
+1005 AAGDATGL

-1022 ALRTLGIESAA
+1022 ALRTLGLESAA
-1033 ELSAE
+1033 ELAAE
-1038 LEEIGRGGELSRA
+1038 LEDVGRGGDLSLA
-1051 SSVMARLESQV
+1051 STPMARLESQL
-1062 DQILSEAKSFA
+1062 DQILAEAKSFA
-1073 TAMQTR
+1073 SASQTR